1 MKGGIQIVP
10 SMIINLI
17 PEFFAVLAAPD
28 PLQAYHRYLDE
39 HRSVLAAY
47 WHNYVIDLD
56 SPHAEGVVLRTL
68 AALRKDLQQ
77 MMDRVNVAAIAED
90 TMARC
95 RDLFEMDRPAHLYLM
110 VGVGAANAGELVVN
124 GSGIAFICAEHF
136 TGRPNPDS
144 FGMGLDPD
152 QMRLWIAHEIAHT
165 VRYTSPASRSE
176 LARVIRE
183 ASGNYDYWES
193 GSRTTLRE
201 LLINEGL
208 AVAAAQAIVP
218 DAEPW
223 EYLGY
228 SRRQYRRLRELD
240 AFLRRAVQHDLDETG
255 LGFRLRFLSGGMS
268 PNARLVNGKVI
279 PERSGYYVGWRMVE
293 TLVQHSGIAAA
304 LRAAAHEFPEA
315 EERAAGMQTA

>member
-1 MKGGIQIVP
+1 MV
-10 SMIINLI
+10 INLI
-17 PEFFAVLAAPD
+17 PEFFAALAAPD
-28 PLQAYHRYLDE
+28 PLQAYLRYLDE
-39 HRSVLAAY
+39 HRSVLGAY

-56 SPHAEGVVLRTL
+56 SPHAEGVMVRAL
-68 AALRKDLQQ
+68 AAQRKDLQQ
-77 MMDRVNVAAIAED
+77 LLQRVDVAALAEE

-95 RDLFEMDRPAHLYLM
+95 HELFEIDRPVHLYLM

-124 GSGIAFICAEHF
+124 GSGIAFVCLEHF

-144 FGMGLDPD
+144 YGMGLDPE

-165 VRYTSPASRSE
+165 VRYTSPGSRSE

-183 ASGNYDYWES
+183 AGGNYDYWES
-193 GSRTTLRE
+193 GSRATLRE

-208 AVAAAQAIVP
+208 AVSAAQTVMP
-218 DAEPW
+218 EAEPW
-223 EYLGY
+223 QYLGY

-240 AFLRRAVQHDLDETG
+240 AFLRRAVLRDLDETG

-293 TLVQHSGIAAA
+293 TLVRHKGIAAA

-315 EERAAGMQTA
+315 EEQDAGIQTA